1 MKNLCCLLLIVTS
14 NVALSATAPI
24 VGSNSSDPLSTAN
37 LTQWTIGLVFV
48 LLMILVVAW
57 AAKRFTGFTPNQKVN
72 LTIVSGISLGSRE
85 KAVLIKAGDHH
96 ILLGVAPGRV
106 VNLHTFEKGE
116 ISDQTNKGA
125 LPGEAF
131 KESLQNIMKKG
142 SAE

>member
-1 MKNLCCLLLIVTS
+1 MKNLCCLLLIATS
-14 NVALSATAPI
+14 NVALSATGPI
-24 VGSNSSDPLSTAN
+24 VGSNSADPLSTAN

-57 AAKRFTGFTPNQKVN
+57 AAKRFAGFAPNHKVD
-72 LTIVSGISLGSRE
+72 LKIVSGISLGSRE

-106 VNLHTFEKGE
+106 VSLHTFEKGE
-116 ISDQTNKGA
+116 ISDETNKGA
-125 LPGEAF
+125 LSGEAF